1 MNTAFDMLGSVSPGR
16 NSWRFKVRVLRL
28 WNAASFMK
36 PDQPNSIEMV
46 LIDEKGSKIHA
57 SVRRQLIYVFGG
69 KIAEGKVYK
78 MSYFSVVP
86 ESGLFRSTQHPY
98 KLKFEMKT
106 KVQIC
111 ENNSIDTYGLSL
123 STIGDIFVYGP
134 EHDFL
139 IDVAAVVTGV
149 SGEREYI
156 RDGKVVKMVLLEL
169 TDNSGK
175 CECAFFGD
183 YVDILQE
190 MLVNAGAGL
199 PIVVV
204 QFAKIKIFAG
214 KVSIQN
220 VVNATRIF
228 VNPPIPEIVSL
239 KKDLDVDGLESAV
252 SIPVLGP
259 RVATSFEDDF
269 LLNFPKTTLA
279 KLVGLAEDGIYVV
292 SASVVDLVDPEEW
305 WYPSCRCHRSL
316 TADSGAYYCKFCVK
330 HVFKM
335 VPRFRVKLRVDD
347 GTSEAVFVV
356 FDADM
361 HVMVGRHC
369 FEMVLDSKARDAGFY
384 PPEFDL
390 LKGKKFLFKVQK
402 SYSGALR
409 FDDSYRVK
417 RVCSDEAIIKAFEVA
432 VSGSGYDGD
441 NEVSGEEES
450 VQNAQSVD
458 VAGVVTITPNLAKGD
473 DEFSDDE
480 EIVVSTGDFVN
491 EVIDLGDDSTK
502 DLDVFLPGRVAL
514 DPMKAFSAKRNLS
527 AAFAECDNT
536 EESTS
541 QIRKHSQ
548 G

>member
-16 NSWRFKVRVLRL
+16 VSWRFKVRVLRL
-28 WNAASFMK
+28 WTVSTFMK
-36 PDQPNSIEMV
+36 PDQANSIEMV
-46 LIDEKGSKIHA
+46 LIDEKGAKIHA
-57 SVRRQLIYVFGG
+57 SVRRQLMYVFDS

-78 MSYFSVVP
+78 MSYFTVVP

-111 ENNSIDTYGLSL
+111 GNNSIDTYGLSL
-123 STIGDIFVYGP
+123 STIGDIFAYGP

-139 IDVAAVVTGV
+139 IDVAAVITGV

-183 YVDILQE
+183 YVDILQG
-190 MLVNAGAGL
+190 MLVKAGVGL

-204 QFAKIKIFAG
+204 QFAKIKIFSG

-239 KKDLDVDGLESAV
+239 RKNLAVDGLESAA

-259 RVATSFEDDF
+259 RVTTSFEDDF
-269 LLNFPKTTLA
+269 LLMFPKTTLA
-279 KLVGLAEDGIYVV
+279 NLVGLAEDGIYVV

-305 WYPSCRCHRSL
+305 WYPGCRCHRSL
-316 TADSGAYYCKFCVK
+316 TADSGAYYCKYCVK

-361 HVMVGRHC
+361 HVMVGKHC
-369 FEMVLDSKARDAGFY
+369 FEMVLDSKAEDAGFY

-390 LKGKKFLFKVQK
+390 LKGKTFLFKVQK

-417 RVCSDEAIIKAFEVA
+417 RVCSDEGIIKAFESSV
-432 VSGSGYDGD
+432 GESGYDGD
-441 NEVSGEEES
+441 NDVSGEEES
-450 VQNAQSVD
+450 VENTHSEDFAGD
-458 VAGVVTITPNLAKGD
+458 VAVTPNLAKVD
-473 DEFSDDE
+473 DEVCADE
-480 EIVVSTGDFVN
+480 EIVVSTAQFVE
-491 EVIDLGDDSTK
+491 EVIDLGDDSDK
-502 DLDVFLPGRVAL
+502 DLGIFLPVRVGL
-514 DPMKAFSAKRNLS
+514 DPIKAFSAKRNLS
-527 AAFAECDNT
+527 AAFAECDDT
-536 EESTS
+536 EESSS
-541 QIRKHSQ
+541 QIRKPSQ

>member
-16 NSWRFKVRVLRL
+16 VSWRFKVRVLRL
-28 WNAASFMK
+28 WTVSTFMK
-36 PDQPNSIEMV
+36 PDQANSIEMV
-46 LIDEKGSKIHA
+46 LIDEKGAKIHA
-57 SVRRQLIYVFGG
+57 SVRRQLMYVFDS

-78 MSYFSVVP
+78 MSYFTVVP

-111 ENNSIDTYGLSL
+111 GNNSIDTYGLSL
-123 STIGDIFVYGP
+123 STIGDIFAYGP

-139 IDVAAVVTGV
+139 IDVAAVITGV

-183 YVDILQE
+183 YVDILQG
-190 MLVNAGAGL
+190 MLVKAGVGL

-204 QFAKIKIFAG
+204 QFAKIKIFSG

-239 KKDLDVDGLESAV
+239 RKNLAVDGLESAA

-259 RVATSFEDDF
+259 RVTTSFEDDF
-269 LLNFPKTTLA
+269 LLMFPKTTLA
-279 KLVGLAEDGIYVV
+279 NLVGLAEDGIYVV

-305 WYPSCRCHRSL
+305 WYPGCRCHRSL
-316 TADSGAYYCKFCVK
+316 TADSGAYYCKYCVK

-361 HVMVGRHC
+361 HVMVGKHC
-369 FEMVLDSKARDAGFY
+369 FEMVLDSKAEDADFY

-390 LKGKKFLFKVQK
+390 LKGKTFLFKVQK

-417 RVCSDEAIIKAFEVA
+417 RVCSDEGIIKAFESSV
-432 VSGSGYDGD
+432 GESGYDGD
-441 NEVSGEEES
+441 NDVSGEEES
-450 VQNAQSVD
+450 VENTHSEDFAGD
-458 VAGVVTITPNLAKGD
+458 VAVTPNLAKVD
-473 DEFSDDE
+473 DEVCADE
-480 EIVVSTGDFVN
+480 EIVVSTAQFVE
-491 EVIDLGDDSTK
+491 EVIDLGDDSDK
-502 DLDVFLPGRVAL
+502 DLGIFLPVRVGL
-514 DPMKAFSAKRNLS
+514 DPIKAFSAKRNLS
-527 AAFAECDNT
+527 AAFAECDDT
-536 EESTS
+536 EESSS
-541 QIRKHSQ
+541 QIRKPSQ